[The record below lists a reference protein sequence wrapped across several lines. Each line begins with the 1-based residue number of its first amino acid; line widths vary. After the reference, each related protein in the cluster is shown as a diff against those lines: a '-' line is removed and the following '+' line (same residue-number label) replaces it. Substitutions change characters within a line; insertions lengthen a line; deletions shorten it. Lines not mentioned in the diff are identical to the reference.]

1 VLDIHSPLARAIN
14 KSLIHLP
21 CWHVAQDSD
30 ARAPGGSSIEK
41 EFAPGRLG
49 PANAHSVSV
58 LDTLLNL
65 DVHTARRN
73 INIVR
78 FAVRAHP
85 KTT

>member
-1 VLDIHSPLARAIN
+1 M
-14 KSLIHLP
+14 
-21 CWHVAQDSD
+21 AQDSD

-58 LDTLLNL
+58 LDPLLNF

-78 FAVRAHP
+78 FAADAP
-85 KTT
+85 QTT